1 MRANGARCT
10 ASRSPLMKRS
20 YPTSYIFVAGV
31 PYTLVPRLEGGD
43 VRSEIRYD
51 RNARIESCRTNNSAK
66 LFRPTTKRN
75 ARARVESRRGRG
87 GRRRRSKGGKTR
99 RDDREWNEEA
109 RKRGSEKS
117 ACMCYTS
124 RNVVGLLILGRWQ
137 WRDKAIWRN
146 GLSLEPITSS

>member
-1 MRANGARCT
+1 
-10 ASRSPLMKRS
+10 MKRS

-75 ARARVESRRGRG
+75 ARESG
-87 GRRRRSKGGKTR
+87 GLDGVGWSGVDDGEGQREGTR
-99 RDDREWNEEA
+99 RDETGSGT
-109 RKRGSEKS
+109 RKRERVY
-117 ACMCYTS
+117 ATRRETYS
-124 RNVVGLLILGRWQ
+124 RVINFGTVAV
-137 WRDKAIWRN
+137 A
-146 GLSLEPITSS
+146 